1 MPPTITMQSFKML
14 PSRRCFPKPHP
25 QNGAE
30 PKETIALKAIYW
42 GGDLALPVGIPQ
54 RV

>member
-30 PKETIALKAIYW
+30 SKETIADIL
-42 GGDLALPVGIPQ
+42 GRDLALPVGIPQ